1 MALPP
6 DFLSRGGAGGGGTED
21 VMSQRLACRPCP
33 SVVCA
38 RFHYGVLWAV
48 CHLGHAAERSEAAAD
63 PSKMSPYEGLVQSQ
77 KKKSIKVQTSA
88 PKSNQSNSCGSEI
101 KNAQKTLER

>member
-6 DFLSRGGAGGGGTED
+6 DFLSRGGAGGGGQR
-21 VMSQRLACRPCP
+21 MSCP
-33 SVVCA
+33 NGWRAGPAQALFAPGFIMVCSGLCA
-38 RFHYGVLWAV
+38 IWAMPLSALKLPQIPPK
-48 CHLGHAAERSEAAAD
+48 CHHTKDWFNL
-63 PSKMSPYEGLVQSQ
+63 